1 MSSKGGDTQK
11 VSNEPWGALQPYL
24 TGNAAG
30 KKGKYPAATGMLP
43 EAEKLYKSG
52 PGFYTPFDPA
62 QTQSQNMALQYANN
76 FGSMY
81 SPYMQAG
88 QFALNAPDLENN
100 PYLEP
105 YMQAATRPLEQQLAF
120 GTLPG
125 IRSDFI
131 GSQGGGTST
140 RQGVAEGIAQGLTN
154 QAIGDT
160 RAKIASQAY
169 GQGLDQQARALA
181 LYPQILQQG
190 LTPSQIYGSVGA
202 QRQGAANQQQTDPY
216 QRLNAYAGILNPTMG
231 GGYGT
236 QTQPNPNQG
245 NWLQDASSLAA
256 TAASLYSIFSDER
269 LKDNVEL
276 IGEING
282 FNKYKW
288 TWNKR
293 AALLGLSGEGEGVM
307 ADEVELTK
315 PEAVSM
321 KAGYK
326 VVDYGKL

>member
-1 MSSKGGDTQK
+1 MSKGGDTQK
-11 VSNEPWGALQPYL
+11 VSNDPWGPLQPYL

-169 GQGLDQQARALA
+169 GQGLDQQARALS

-190 LTPSQIYGSVGA
+190 LTPSQIYETVGG
-202 QRQGAANQQQTDPY
+202 QRQGAANQQQIDAY
-216 QRLNAYAGILNPTMG
+216 RKLQEYAGILNPVMG

-236 QTQPNPNQG
+236 QKQPNPSAG
-245 NWLQDASSLAA
+245 SSLG
-256 TAASLYSIFSDER
+256 D
-269 LKDNVEL
+269 
-276 IGEING
+276 IG
-282 FNKYKW
+282 
-288 TWNKR
+288 
-293 AALLGLSGEGEGVM
+293 ALLAGSG
-307 ADEVELTK
+307 ALWS
-315 PEAVSM
+315 AWNNR
-321 KAGYK
+321 
-326 VVDYGKL
+326 